1 MDAKL
6 WDILKKRAEPL
17 QKDKGYIGVEEA
29 VNFVVSR
36 YPGYRLEHFYTL
48 SFLEGGVTQE
58 QLFALYNF
66 KAEEISLEK
75 EFQAGLHDKKM
86 VAADKQKTGSIKPIT
101 QRELDAMTQEEKEEL
116 TLKWKQAMFNK
127 FGTK

>member
-1 MDAKL
+1 M
-6 WDILKKRAEPL
+6 
-17 QKDKGYIGVEEA
+17 
-29 VNFVVSR
+29 
-36 YPGYRLEHFYTL
+36 
-48 SFLEGGVTQE
+48 TQE

-127 FGTK
+127 FGAK